1 MQDLHGKWEAAPS
14 ENARDQG
21 GRDHGQVL
29 PGVLQAGLVDLGLGD
44 PLGLGPPVLEPDLD
58 LGLSQL
64 KLASK
69 VRPLSDGQVALLV
82 EFLLQLVELL
92 VGEGSPGLPVRL
104 VFPQSA
110 LQGEHLARAQLL
122 LLLVLLLLVMVV
134 TVLDLVLGK
143 LGHSLLLLEL
153 LQEEELGHPGE
164 HRGGHHQGQGVRG
177 REGGRR
183 HGV

>member
-1 MQDLHGKWEAAPS
+1 MQDLQGKWEAAPS

-104 VFPQSA
+104 VFPQGA
-110 LQGEHLARAQLL
+110 LQWEHLSRAQLL
-122 LLLVLLLLVMVV
+122 LLALLVVM
-134 TVLDLVLGK
+134 TALALELGK
-143 LGHSLLLLEL
+143 LGHALLLLEL
-153 LQEEELGHPGE
+153 LQEEQLGHPGE
-164 HRGGHHQGQGVRG
+164 HRGGHHHGHGVWG
-177 REGGRR
+177 REGGR
-183 HGV
+183 